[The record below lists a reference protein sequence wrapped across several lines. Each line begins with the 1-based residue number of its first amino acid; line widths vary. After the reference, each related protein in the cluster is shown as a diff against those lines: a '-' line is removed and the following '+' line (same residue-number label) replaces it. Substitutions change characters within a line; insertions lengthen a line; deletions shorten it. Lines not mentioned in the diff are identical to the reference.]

1 MTSHK
6 TTVLIVDDDIRMR
19 GLLKNIL
26 EVNGY
31 RILMANNGET
41 AINTFFETE
50 IPDLVV
56 LDIVMPGMDG
66 YKTCRRIREFS
77 RVPVIMVTAKDD
89 DTSKVEGLYAGAD
102 DFITKPFSAKELLA
116 RVMAVL
122 RRTVLWEEKPE
133 SAFHCADLT
142 IDFSLNKVIRDKR
155 DVPLTAVEHKVL
167 SYLARN
173 ANRVVTPDQILEKVW
188 GEEYLGET
196 NILHATITRLRKK
209 LNDSARHP
217 RYIFTRPGIGYTM
230 AGGN

>member
-133 SAFHCADLT
+133 PAFHCADLT